1 MGPHWAHAF
10 ISHAEPQ
17 VTKNKSTYF
26 FHFVLLFQ
34 IISIEH
40 NIYNAIQLNQHMLNP
55 PSLSFFQEIIDLIGI
70 FSFAASGLIAGLR
83 KKLDLVGVSIVAG
96 LTAFGGGTMR
106 DILLDRRPFFW
117 VEHSYWLWVILGLTI
132 LSIWFIKNK
141 HLVYTEKMI
150 QLPDAMGLA
159 LATIL
164 GTQIALQ
171 FDMPLVV
178 SILLGVISGSF
189 GGALRD
195 IVCGEIPKLFSDNLP
210 YAVIAFAGSGLYIL
224 LSTYVIDESTA
235 AVISFIFIFTIRASA
250 LYQNW
255 RLPNFGGRY

>member
-1 MGPHWAHAF
+1 MF
-10 ISHAEPQ
+10 
-17 VTKNKSTYF
+17 ST
-26 FHFVLLFQ
+26 
-34 IISIEH
+34 
-40 NIYNAIQLNQHMLNP
+40 P
-55 PSLSFFQEIIDLIGI
+55 TLSFFQEIIELIGI

-83 KKLDLVGVSIVAG
+83 KKLDLVGVSIVGG
-96 LTAFGGGTMR
+96 LTAFGGGTLR

-117 VEHSYWLWVILGLTI
+117 VEHSYWLWVIIALTI
-132 LSIWFIKNK
+132 VSIWFIKNK

-178 SILLGVISGSF
+178 AILLGVISATF

-195 IVCGEIPKLFSDNLP
+195 IVCGEIPQLFSDNRP
-210 YAVIAFAGSGLYIL
+210 YAVIAFAGSALYIL
-224 LSTYVIDESTA
+224 MSTYLLDESTA
-235 AVISFIFIFTIRASA
+235 AVISFMFIFIIRAIA
-250 LYQNW
+250 LYKNW
-255 RLPNFGGRY
+255 HLPTFRA